1 MPCVSPDGRPTS
13 TGMALLKSLKNG
25 ALSPEEI
32 TSKTG
37 QPLFRVRSGL
47 RELKNAG
54 FIEEAEDKYRLSETG
69 KTIADWYPIKHWRT
83 SSFFGFTWILRRW
96 KKLREENSA
105 NIGRKIV
112 ETIEF
117 EETEA
122 EKLEVI
128 KRSMGLK
135 QNTEVIKALICEKCD
150 EIKLM
155 EEKRRERQ
163 IEEAKAMEW
172 LEKGKYTSPM

>member
-69 KTIADWYPIKHWRT
+69 KTIA
-83 SSFFGFTWILRRW
+83 
-96 KKLREENSA
+96 E
-105 NIGRKIV
+105 
-112 ETIEF
+112 
-117 EETEA
+117 
-122 EKLEVI
+122 
-128 KRSMGLK
+128 
-135 QNTEVIKALICEKCD
+135 
-150 EIKLM
+150 
-155 EEKRRERQ
+155 
-163 IEEAKAMEW
+163 
-172 LEKGKYTSPM
+172 